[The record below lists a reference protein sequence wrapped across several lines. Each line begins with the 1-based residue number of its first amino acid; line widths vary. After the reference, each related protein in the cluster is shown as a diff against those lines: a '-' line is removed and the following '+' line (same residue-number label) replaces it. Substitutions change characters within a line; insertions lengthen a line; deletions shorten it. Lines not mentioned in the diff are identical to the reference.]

1 MTSVGLEAAGFKE
14 FTSAGK
20 VLVRGF
26 VAWWANDVARM
37 ELNRFRN
44 TTAMQ
49 GLFGLGVAA
58 LHGGI
63 EAQPAAGFFGTLKLS
78 TGQSSVG
85 DVLKGAAWSFVPFV
99 GTWMD
104 IVDAVKTCRGAF
116 AR

>member
-1 MTSVGLEAAGFKE
+1 VLGLRPQGSRSSFGRHV
-14 FTSAGK
+14 FP
-20 VLVRGF
+20 RGF
-26 VAWWANDVARM
+26 LASWATDVVST
-37 ELNRFRN
+37 ELNRFWN

-104 IVDAVKTCRGAF
+104 IVDAVKTCRVAF
-116 AR
+116 AM